1 MATVNAQIESL
12 IDKKVQE
19 ALDKAGLDVIT
30 GPAGP
35 GMGPKGR
42 GIGEQVKSRLKHQWR
57 QYTDNI
63 IQAGKST
70 RDLFVGITQGTDKM
84 DKHSTM
90 LTKWMVK
97 MVVTLPIIKRMQKS
111 LKDQSDSYKD
121 NSEKMGILAK
131 GWARMRMLGS
141 VIWGIGGAI
150 LMVGAGILILFGLL
164 SAALEGA
171 ASPFVQWF
179 LGLNILGKI
188 ATVLGVIVV
197 ALKVFGG
204 AWSLIILGVC
214 GLLRVLTQEM
224 GFVEA
229 FITTLISIVAILGG
243 AFILFGAAAVSP
255 FVLIGAA
262 IVGIGILIWKFWD
275 NIVSLPGDLEKAI
288 RDKFSDINEYLGNW
302 YAGSWLKKIVDMV
315 KFVTGTI
322 KGVLGGKSVRDAAV
336 DSYGQTY
343 GHTININVNGSADSS
358 TVREMANQTSYVL
371 KQNDRR
377 QGGSS
382 TTSAFAS
389 GG

>member
-1 MATVNAQIESL
+1 MATVNAQVESL
-12 IDKKVQE
+12 IDKKVKD
-19 ALDKAGLDVIT
+19 ALDKAGLDVIA

-35 GMGPKGR
+35 GMGPGGR

-111 LKDQSDSYKD
+111 LKDQSEEFDKQK
-121 NSEKMGILAK
+121 EKMGVLAK
-131 GWARMRMLGS
+131 LWARMGMLGS
-141 VIWGIGGAI
+141 IIWGVGGAI

-164 SAALEGA
+164 SAAIQGA

-188 ATVLGVIVV
+188 ATVLGVILV
-197 ALKVFGG
+197 ALRIFGAG
-204 AWSLIILGVC
+204 WSLIILGVC

-229 FITTLISIVAILGG
+229 FITTLVSIVAILGG
-243 AFILFGAAAVSP
+243 AFIVFGSVALSP
-255 FVLIGAA
+255 FILIGAA
-262 IVGIGILIWKFWD
+262 IVGLGILVWKFKD
-275 NIVSLPGDLEKAI
+275 DIVAIPGKLRDAAVSAFSALETAV
-288 RDKFSDINEYLGNW
+288 RNW
-302 YAGSWLKKIVDMV
+302 YSGSWVKKIVDRFL
-315 KFVTGTI
+315 FVARTI
-322 KGVLGGKSVRDAAV
+322 KGVLGGKSVSDAAV

-377 QGGSS
+377 QGGTT
-382 TTSAFAS
+382 TTSAYA